1 MKLESVRA
9 FKAEI
14 AEEIRA
20 QATEPGMLSF
30 YASTEPPMPK
40 DVALGL
46 SRRDD
51 GEHVVAIRTSD
62 PALGEDLRQRAAG
75 EADVKII
82 TVERRT
88 SPAYYQSRKRPLVP
102 GLQVGMANK
111 NFVGT
116 LGCFV
121 RDAAGVLY
129 ILSNSHVL
137 ADQGRASPGWQIG
150 QPFGTNSPGDF
161 VCTLTQFVPY
171 SPTAPNLVDA
181 AIARVDSR
189 VKCML
194 GFNPAYGNMRG
205 SRAVTP
211 DDLGRE
217 VIKGGRTTGAQRGRI
232 TATEMD
238 GLPVAMDLF
247 TPRFNDQLEITG
259 GIATDFSAGGDS
271 GSLIIDTD
279 GWQIGLLF
287 AGGFVRLADGTKQ
300 DFTYANHLINVE
312 AAFGV
317 KAVRA
322 L

>member
-20 QATEPGMLSF
+20 QAETPEALSF

-46 SRRDD
+46 AKRED
-51 GEHVVAIRTSD
+51 GEHIVAIRTSD
-62 PALGEDLRQRAAG
+62 PELGEKLRLRAVG

-82 TVERRT
+82 TVEHRT
-88 SPAYYQSRKRPLVP
+88 TSAYYQARRRPLVP

-121 RDAAGVLY
+121 RDALGILY

-137 ADQGRASPGWQIG
+137 ADQGRAAPGWQTG
-150 QPFGTNSPGDF
+150 QPFGSASDL
-161 VCTLTQFVPY
+161 VCTLSRFVPY

-194 GFNPAYGNMRG
+194 GFNPAFGNMRG

-232 TATEMD
+232 TATEVD

-259 GIATDFSAGGDS
+259 GPETDFSAGGDS

-300 DFTYANHLINVE
+300 DFTYANHLVNVE

-317 KAVRA
+317 KVVRA

>member
-20 QATEPGMLSF
+20 QATTPEAISF

-46 SRRDD
+46 ARRDD

-62 PALGEDLRQRAAG
+62 PAVGEALRLRAAG
-75 EADVKII
+75 EADVKIV

-88 SPAYYQSRKRPLVP
+88 SAEYYQAKKRPLVP
-102 GLQVGMANK
+102 GLQIGMANK

-121 RDAAGVLY
+121 RDSLGILY
-129 ILSNSHVL
+129 ILSNSHVI
-137 ADQGRASPGWQIG
+137 ADQGRAAPGWQTG
-150 QPFGTNSPGDF
+150 QPHGIASDL

-171 SPTAPNLVDA
+171 SATAPNLVDA

-194 GFNPAYGNMRG
+194 GFNPAFGNMRG

-232 TATEMD
+232 TATEID
-238 GLPVAMDLF
+238 GLPVAMDQF

-259 GIATDFSAGGDS
+259 GVATDFSAGGDS

-287 AGGFVRLADGTKQ
+287 AGGFVTQAGGGRQ
-300 DFTYANHLINVE
+300 DFTYANHLVNVE

-317 KAVRA
+317 KVVRA